1 MDRSTGRS
9 TERSTERLMERST
22 ERLTERSTRRQGNTV
37 IHPMEP
43 PLENPLALRTDLPPY
58 HQHLDLADPI
68 ACINAIT
75 TAICTAAASSPTSQ
89 VPAVTNAVVTVIK
102 DSAFFV
108 ADRSIGAAPT
118 TIAAIIATAIAN
130 VANSSATAAFAT
142 TQEEVSHQRFTM
154 GIAVSC
160 GHLATHLPTITYR
173 SMPSM
178 VEVVAPTYKVLDGE
192 VMAVVSAAS
201 PESAPAVASAIDSA
215 VTSVTMAVAAA
226 ADRPGGCMRT
236 TANAYAE
243 HASRIARVF
252 VDAVND
258 LTVKSS

>member
-1 MDRSTGRS
+1 MH
-9 TERSTERLMERST
+9 LKA
-22 ERLTERSTRRQGNTV
+22 
-37 IHPMEP
+37 P
-43 PLENPLALRTDLPPY
+43 PLESPLAPRTDLPPY
-58 HQHLDLADPI
+58 HKHLDLADPL

-201 PESAPAVASAIDSA
+201 APAVASAIDS
-215 VTSVTMAVAAA
+215 VISSVTMAVAAV
-226 ADRPGGCMRT
+226 ADRPGGCMRA

-258 LTVKSS
+258 LTVKSC